1 LSDAFPYQILAV
13 VRRFAF
19 HNLLLANTALADRT
33 AEHRIPAAGILEVD
47 IPAVDAL
54 EMDAF
59 ELDVPEV
66 DILEMDFRANFVAE
80 IQGCNLSEDSAADR
94 PVGVQGFV
102 EEQERPEK
110 PSVRYCACY
119 AESGKAP
126 DSPGN

>member
-1 LSDAFPYQILAV
+1 MSDAFPYQILAV

-47 IPAVDAL
+47 IPAV
-54 EMDAF
+54 DAF